1 MYINERIFYI
11 AKICK
16 CVAFL
21 SPSSSWLLKLSYTMV
36 ISRTTAARASYLDAD
51 QSEALWSSG

>member
-1 MYINERIFYI
+1 MYINEMIFFI

-21 SPSSSWLLKLSYTMV
+21 SPPSSWLLKLSFTMV
-36 ISRTTAARASYLDAD
+36 ISRTTAARAPYLDAD